1 MYNINCKDKKF
12 TFPSLG
18 EYVQADP
25 EYEYLAF
32 SLMLKKAPEHVR
44 KNLIDDCWWPAASQ
58 MYKTQTEQAE
68 KQETR

>member
-1 MYNINCKDKKF
+1 
-12 TFPSLG
+12 
-18 EYVQADP
+18 
-25 EYEYLAF
+25 
-32 SLMLKKAPEHVR
+32 MLKKAPEHVR